1 MSHTNNQKPGEQGE
15 EIAVA
20 FLESKGYTI
29 LDRNYSFE
37 RAEVDIV
44 AYDQHKIVFIEVK
57 TRAGTT
63 HGRPEDAITEQKK
76 QNIFKATE
84 AWLYERKMD
93 GSPVRFDVISIIN
106 EAGQAPDITHF
117 EGAFWYRD

>member
-1 MSHTNNQKPGEQGE
+1 MSESSRQKKGKEGE
-15 EIAVA
+15 EIATA

-44 AYDQHKIVFIEVK
+44 AYDNQKIVFVEVK
-57 TRAGTT
+57 TRSGSSY
-63 HGRPEDAITEQKK
+63 GRPEDSISTQKK
-76 QNIFKATE
+76 KSIFKASE

-93 GSPVRFDVISIIN
+93 SAPVRFDVISILK
-106 EAGQAPDITHF
+106 ESRKAPDITHY
-117 EGAFWYRD
+117 EGAFWFQD